1 MKFTY
6 YICQQIKGLINMTN
20 NSFSI
25 RLRDAR
31 LMMGLSM
38 DKLAERTNGVIT
50 KQSISRYEKGIM
62 RPKRDALQAIAKAL
76 NISEAYFV
84 GTNLKIDVPM
94 LRTTS
99 NGKLSEDELRALEAK
114 LSFWAEQYLAKE
126 RMIHCQYSFDKDNSF
141 KNILF
146 KNPVK
151 GTKVSTLEDA
161 IHAADLLRKRWHSG
175 DGPIAS
181 VLRLLERKGIKILST
196 ELPDNVWGLSTW
208 ADNCH
213 PLMVLDM
220 RPEKTTIERLRFTA
234 AHELAHLLL
243 TFPVNVDLDVEK
255 RCNKFA
261 GFFLFTKQALIEEMG
276 SEKRD
281 ELMLEE
287 MIDLK
292 ELYGISIAAQVH
304 AAWDIRMIS
313 REHYDWW
320 FDEKI
325 KKNRLEVGWGE
336 YVFPETI
343 GRERR
348 MDVRIVNIEKKNLK

>member
-1 MKFTY
+1 
-6 YICQQIKGLINMTN
+6 MTSN
-20 NSFSI
+20 QFSI
-25 RLRDAR
+25 RLHEAR
-31 LMMGLSM
+31 QMMGLSM
-38 DKLAERTNGVIT
+38 EKLAELTGGIIT
-50 KQSISRYEKGIM
+50 KQSISRYEKGLM
-62 RPKRDALQAIAKAL
+62 LPKRVAKLALAKAL
-76 NISEAYFV
+76 NISDSYFE
-84 GTNLKIDVPM
+84 GTNITIDMPM

-99 NGKLSEDELRALEAK
+99 GGKLSEGELQALEAK
-114 LSFWAEQYLAKE
+114 LSFWTEQYLAKE
-126 RMIHCQYSFDKDNSF
+126 RLIYCQSSSHEEKYF

-146 KNPVK
+146 KNPIN
-151 GTKVSTLEDA
+151 GTKVSTIEDA

-175 DGPIAS
+175 DGPISS

-196 ELPDNVWGLSTW
+196 ELPDNVWGMSTW
-208 ADNCH
+208 ADKRH
-213 PLMVLDM
+213 PLIVLDM

-243 TFPVNVDLDVEK
+243 TFPTSAELDVEK

-287 MIDLK
+287 MIDLR
-292 ELYGISIAAQVH
+292 EVYGISIAAQVH

-325 KKNRLEVGWGE
+325 KKNRLEVGWGKYE
-336 YVFPETI
+336 FPETI
-343 GRERR
+343 EARTR
-348 MDVRIVNIEKKNLK
+348 KL

>member
-1 MKFTY
+1 
-6 YICQQIKGLINMTN
+6 MTN
-20 NSFSI
+20 DSFSI
-25 RLRDAR
+25 RLREAR
-31 LMMGLSM
+31 QMMGLSM
-38 DKLAERTNGVIT
+38 DKLVERTNGAIT

-62 RPKRDALQAIAKAL
+62 RPKCDALQAIAKAL
-76 NISEAYFV
+76 NISEEYFE
-84 GTNLKIDVPM
+84 GTNLKINMPM

-99 NGKLSEDELRALEAK
+99 NGKLSEEELQALEAK
-114 LSFWAEQYLAKE
+114 LSFWAEQYLTKE
-126 RMIHCQYSFDKDNSF
+126 KEAGFPTW
-141 KNILF
+141 F

-161 IHAADLLRKRWHSG
+161 IHAADLLREKWHCG

-181 VLRLLERKGIKILST
+181 ILRLLERKGIMILAAN
-196 ELPDNVWGLSTW
+196 LPEYVFGMSTW
-208 ADNCH
+208 ADKKH
-213 PLMVLDM
+213 PLIVLDM

-243 TFPVNVDLDVEK
+243 AFPVNAELDVEK

-281 ELMLEE
+281 VLTLEE
-287 MIDLK
+287 MIDLR
-292 ELYGISIAAQVH
+292 EVYGISIAAQVH

-336 YVFPETI
+336 YIFPETI

-348 MDVRIVNIEKKNLK
+348 MDVRTRKWQK

>member
-1 MKFTY
+1 
-6 YICQQIKGLINMTN
+6 MTKD
-20 NSFSI
+20 SFST
-25 RLRDAR
+25 RLREAR
-31 LMMGLSM
+31 QMMGLSM
-38 DKLAERTNGVIT
+38 DKLVERTNGAIT

-76 NISEAYFV
+76 NISEEYFE
-84 GTNLKIDVPM
+84 GTNLKIDMPM

-99 NGKLSEDELRALEAK
+99 NGKLSEEELQALEAK

-126 RMIHCQYSFDKDNSF
+126 KEAGFPTR
-141 KNILF
+141 F

-161 IHAADLLRKRWHSG
+161 IHAADLLREKWHCG

-181 VLRLLERKGIKILST
+181 ILRLLERKGIMILAAN
-196 ELPDNVWGLSTW
+196 LPEYVFGMSTW
-208 ADNCH
+208 ADKKH
-213 PLMVLDM
+213 PLIVLDM

-243 TFPVNVDLDVEK
+243 AFPVNAELDVEK

-281 ELMLEE
+281 VLTLEE
-287 MIDLK
+287 MIDLR
-292 ELYGISIAAQVH
+292 EVYGISIAAQVH

-336 YVFPETI
+336 YIFPETI

-348 MDVRIVNIEKKNLK
+348 MDVRTRKWQK

>member
-1 MKFTY
+1 
-6 YICQQIKGLINMTN
+6 MTN
-20 NSFSI
+20 DSFSI
-25 RLRDAR
+25 RLREAR
-31 LMMGLSM
+31 QMMGLSM
-38 DKLAERTNGVIT
+38 DKLVKRTNGAIT

-62 RPKRDALQAIAKAL
+62 RPKCDALQAIAKAL
-76 NISEAYFV
+76 NISEEYFE
-84 GTNLKIDVPM
+84 GTNLKIDMPM

-99 NGKLSEDELRALEAK
+99 NGKLSEEELQALEAK
-114 LSFWAEQYLAKE
+114 LSFWAEQYLTKE
-126 RMIHCQYSFDKDNSF
+126 KEAGFPTW
-141 KNILF
+141 F

-161 IHAADLLRKRWHSG
+161 IHAADLLREKWHCG

-181 VLRLLERKGIKILST
+181 ILRLLERKGIMILAAN
-196 ELPDNVWGLSTW
+196 LPEYVFGMSTW
-208 ADNCH
+208 ADKKH
-213 PLMVLDM
+213 PLIVLDM

-243 TFPVNVDLDVEK
+243 AFPVNAELDVEK

-281 ELMLEE
+281 VLTLEE
-287 MIDLK
+287 MIDLR
-292 ELYGISIAAQVH
+292 EVYGISIAAQVH

-336 YVFPETI
+336 YIFPETI

-348 MDVRIVNIEKKNLK
+348 MDVRTRKWQK

>member
-1 MKFTY
+1 
-6 YICQQIKGLINMTN
+6 
-20 NSFSI
+20 
-25 RLRDAR
+25 
-31 LMMGLSM
+31 
-38 DKLAERTNGVIT
+38 
-50 KQSISRYEKGIM
+50 M
-62 RPKRDALQAIAKAL
+62 RQK
-76 NISEAYFV
+76 
-84 GTNLKIDVPM
+84 
-94 LRTTS
+94 
-99 NGKLSEDELRALEAK
+99 
-114 LSFWAEQYLAKE
+114 
-126 RMIHCQYSFDKDNSF
+126 
-141 KNILF
+141 
-146 KNPVK
+146 
-151 GTKVSTLEDA
+151 
-161 IHAADLLRKRWHSG
+161 
-175 DGPIAS
+175 
-181 VLRLLERKGIKILST
+181 
-196 ELPDNVWGLSTW
+196 
-208 ADNCH
+208 
-213 PLMVLDM
+213 
-220 RPEKTTIERLRFTA
+220 KTTVERLRFTA

-292 ELYGISIAAQVH
+292 EVYGISIAAQVH

-343 GRERR
+343 GREKR
-348 MDVRIVNIEKKNLK
+348 MEVRTRK

>member
-1 MKFTY
+1 
-6 YICQQIKGLINMTN
+6 MTN
-20 NSFSI
+20 DSFSI
-25 RLRDAR
+25 RLREAR
-31 LMMGLSM
+31 QMMGLSM
-38 DKLAERTNGVIT
+38 DKLVERTSGAIT

-62 RPKRDALQAIAKAL
+62 RPKREALQAIAKAL
-76 NISEAYFV
+76 NISEEYFE
-84 GTNLKIDVPM
+84 GTNLKIDMPM

-99 NGKLSEDELRALEAK
+99 NGKLSEDELQSLEAK

-126 RMIHCQYSFDKDNSF
+126 KEAGFPTR
-141 KNILF
+141 F
-146 KNPVK
+146 KNPIK

-161 IHAADLLRKRWHSG
+161 IHAADLLREKWHCG

-181 VLRLLERKGIKILST
+181 ILRLLERKGIMILAAN
-196 ELPDNVWGLSTW
+196 LPEYVFGMSTW
-208 ADNCH
+208 ADKKH
-213 PLMVLDM
+213 PLMILDM

-243 TFPVNVDLDVEK
+243 AFPASAELDVEK

-287 MIDLK
+287 MIDLR
-292 ELYGISIAAQVH
+292 EVYGISIAAQVH

-336 YVFPETI
+336 YIFPETI

-348 MDVRIVNIEKKNLK
+348 MDVRTRKWQK

>member
-1 MKFTY
+1 M
-6 YICQQIKGLINMTN
+6 INE
-20 NSFSI
+20 SFSI
-25 RLRDAR
+25 RLREAR
-31 LMMGLSM
+31 QMMGLSM
-38 DKLAERTNGVIT
+38 DKLVERTNGAIT

-76 NISEAYFV
+76 NISEEYFE
-84 GTNLKIDVPM
+84 GTNLKIDMPM

-99 NGKLSEDELRALEAK
+99 NGKLSEDELQVLEAK

-126 RMIHCQYSFDKDNSF
+126 KEAGFPTR
-141 KNILF
+141 F
-146 KNPVK
+146 KNPIK

-161 IHAADLLRKRWHSG
+161 IHAADLLREKWHCG

-181 VLRLLERKGIKILST
+181 ILRLLERKGIMILST
-196 ELPDNVWGLSTW
+196 ELPDNVWGMSTW
-208 ADNCH
+208 ADKRH

-243 TFPVNVDLDVEK
+243 AFPARAELDVEK

-261 GFFLFTKQALIEEMG
+261 GFFLFTKQGLIEEMG

-287 MIDLK
+287 MIDLR
-292 ELYGISIAAQVH
+292 EVYGISIAAQVH

-336 YVFPETI
+336 YIFPETI
-343 GRERR
+343 GKERR
-348 MDVRIVNIEKKNLK
+348 MEVRIRK

>member
-1 MKFTY
+1 M
-6 YICQQIKGLINMTN
+6 INE
-20 NSFSI
+20 SFSI
-25 RLRDAR
+25 RLREAR
-31 LMMGLSM
+31 QMMGLSM
-38 DKLAERTNGVIT
+38 DKLVERTNGAIT

-62 RPKRDALQAIAKAL
+62 HPKRDALQAIAKAL
-76 NISEAYFV
+76 NISEEYFE
-84 GTNLKIDVPM
+84 GTNLKIDMPM

-99 NGKLSEDELRALEAK
+99 NGKLSEDELQALEAK
-114 LSFWAEQYLAKE
+114 LSFWAEQYLTKE
-126 RMIHCQYSFDKDNSF
+126 KEAGFPTQ
-141 KNILF
+141 F

-161 IHAADLLRKRWHSG
+161 IHAADLLREKWHCG
-175 DGPIAS
+175 DGPNAS
-181 VLRLLERKGIKILST
+181 ILRLLERKGIMILAAN
-196 ELPDNVWGLSTW
+196 LPEYVFGMSTW
-208 ADNCH
+208 ADKKH
-213 PLMVLDM
+213 PLIVLDM

-243 TFPVNVDLDVEK
+243 AFPASAELDVEK

-281 ELMLEE
+281 VLTLEE
-287 MIDLK
+287 MIDLR
-292 ELYGISIAAQVH
+292 EVYGISIAAQVH

-336 YVFPETI
+336 YIFPETI

-348 MDVRIVNIEKKNLK
+348 MDVRMRKL